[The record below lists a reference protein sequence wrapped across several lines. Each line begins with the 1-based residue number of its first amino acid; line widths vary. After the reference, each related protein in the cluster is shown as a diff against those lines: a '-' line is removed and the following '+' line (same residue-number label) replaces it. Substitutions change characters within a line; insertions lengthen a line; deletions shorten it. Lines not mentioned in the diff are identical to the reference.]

1 MSEQT
6 NEVAFDYLEYT
17 ARTLKVVQVIAIGF
31 ALAQLILITA
41 YA

>member
-1 MSEQT
+1 MNEPT
-6 NEVAFDYLEYT
+6 NEATFDFLELT

-31 ALAQLILITA
+31 TLAQLILITA